1 MLPRVATLERCAAE
15 LAAFE
20 AEALAAE
27 LGPEQNEPKT
37 PRSSAVD
44 GCLAA
49 RLSDLCSR
57 RGTSPSMN
65 ASTAPMFVESARA
78 WHALEAD
85 QVLADLGSS
94 AGGLSSDEVA
104 RRLGSHGANE
114 YGTGKR
120 ESLIG
125 ELAEALFEPLQLLLV
140 AVGVLSLIFGELRDA
155 VAIFAIIAAVAAIET
170 VTELRARRALD
181 TLKLLAAPQAR
192 VVRDGQSLLIAARE
206 LVPGDIIVLQTGDL
220 VPADG
225 RVLAADSLATDESA
239 LTGEAEPASKGASA
253 VAEGA
258 DLAERS
264 SLLFAGTPVVSGE
277 GRAVV
282 VATGTATEV
291 GQLGR
296 MVAEEEEPA
305 TPLQRSM
312 AELARVILVVAVAA
326 SVLVPAV
333 GFLRG
338 QPFTTMLL
346 AGLTIAFAT
355 IPEELPI
362 LVSVLLAV
370 GGRRLA
376 RRGALLR
383 RLRAGE
389 TIGAVTVVVTDKT
402 GTLTEN
408 ELRLERLEGPN
419 GRLLQLAAATQ
430 TRERGGKLANPLERA
445 LEEAASDVTVAG
457 ELVASFPFDP
467 TRKRMSRVWRE
478 GDEVTVYAKGA
489 PEAIVERCILTQDE
503 RERALVAVDKL
514 AEAGLR
520 VIAFADAR
528 RAAVPADADAAE
540 VDLTLVG
547 FAAFDDPLRA
557 GVPEAVAALHG
568 AGVATIVVT
577 GDHPRTAAAVARRA
591 GLGGGKALIGGAQLA
606 TIADDELSRHLTDGA
621 VVARATP
628 ADKLRIVRLLQ
639 ARGEIV
645 AVTGDGANDAPALAG
660 ANVGIAMGKRGTDL
674 AREAADLVLT
684 DDAYPTIAAAVESGR
699 TIASQLRRAVAFYLG
714 AKVAL
719 VATILVPLALG
730 MRAPFTPVQIV
741 ILELFMDLGAS
752 VAFVSEPTASEAMR
766 QPPRDP
772 GRRFLDRAELSAIAL
787 AGFAL
792 LVGVLAAFFLVRAR
806 YGADYGGV
814 AAFAA
819 WLVGHAA
826 VAWGLRARP
835 RLPLTANVAFPV
847 WAAAAALT
855 GVLLTSV
862 FAPPLGLAALP
873 AAGWALVM
881 AAAAGSAVL
890 VAIGRRTLRISE
902 RL

>member
-1 MLPRVATLERCAAE
+1 MNTAMNAATAPTVLER
-15 LAAFE
+15 
-20 AEALAAE
+20 
-27 LGPEQNEPKT
+27 T
-37 PRSSAVD
+37 
-44 GCLAA
+44 
-49 RLSDLCSR
+49 
-57 RGTSPSMN
+57 
-65 ASTAPMFVESARA
+65 RA
-78 WHALEAD
+78 WHALEVD
-85 QVLADLGSS
+85 DVLAELGT
-94 AGGLSSDEVA
+94 GGEGLSRAEAA
-104 RRLGSHGANE
+104 RRLERHGANE
-114 YGTGKR
+114 YDHR
-120 ESLIG
+120 ERDSLAT
-125 ELAEALFEPLQLLLV
+125 ELAEALFEPLQLLLI

-155 VAIFAIIAAVAAIET
+155 IAIFAIIAAVAAIET

-181 TLKLLAAPQAR
+181 ALKSLAAPQAR
-192 VVRDGQSLLIAARE
+192 VIRDGRSLVVVARE
-206 LVPGDIIVLQTGDL
+206 LVPGDVVVVESGDL
-220 VPADG
+220 VPADC
-225 RVLAADSLATDESA
+225 RVLAADSLAADESA
-239 LTGEAEPASKGASA
+239 LTGEAEPAAKGPDAG
-253 VAEGA
+253 AE
-258 DLAERS
+258 DVELAERS
-264 SLLFAGTPVVSGE
+264 SLLHAGTPVISGE

-282 VATGTATEV
+282 VATGMATEV

-296 MVAEEEEPA
+296 MVAEETEPA
-305 TPLQRSM
+305 TPLQQSM
-312 AELARVILVVAVAA
+312 AELARVILVIAIAV

-408 ELRLERLEGPN
+408 QLRLERLEGRRD
-419 GRLLQLAAATQ
+419 RLLELAAATQ
-430 TRERGGKLANPLERA
+430 ARERGTLADPLERA
-445 LEEAASDVTVAG
+445 LAEAAGTVAVPG
-457 ELVASFPFDP
+457 ELIVSFPFDP
-467 TRKRMSRVWRE
+467 TRKRMSRVWRR
-478 GDEVTVYAKGA
+478 GDRFAVYAKGA
-489 PEAIVERCILTQDE
+489 PEAIIERSALTAEERQQALATVER
-503 RERALVAVDKL
+503 L
-514 AEAGLR
+514 AEEGLR
-520 VIAFADAR
+520 VIAFAEGNRPALPAGADDAE
-528 RAAVPADADAAE
+528 AN
-540 VDLTLVG
+540 LTLVG

-557 GVPEAVAALHG
+557 GVPESVAALHG

-591 GLGGGKALIGGAQLA
+591 GLGGGEVLLGGAQLA
-606 TIADDELSRHLTDGA
+606 TLADEELTGRLVDGA

-639 ARGEIV
+639 GRGEIV

-674 AREAADLVLT
+674 AREAADLILT
-684 DDAYPTIAAAVESGR
+684 DDAYPTIAAAVEGGR

-714 AKVAL
+714 AKIAL
-719 VATILVPLALG
+719 VLAILVPLALG
-730 MRAPFTPVQIV
+730 MPAPFTPVQIV
-741 ILELFMDLGAS
+741 VLELFMDLGAS
-752 VAFVSEPTASEAMR
+752 VAFVSEPTAPAAMR
-766 QPPRDP
+766 QPPRPP
-772 GRRFLDRAELSAIAL
+772 GRRFLDRAEVSAIAL

-792 LVGVLAAFFLVRAR
+792 FVGVLGAFLAVRAHYGAEYGGAAAFST
-806 YGADYGGV
+806 
-814 AAFAA
+814 

-835 RLPLTANVAFPV
+835 RLSLTANVAFPI
-847 WAAAAALT
+847 WAIAAAATA
-855 GVLLTSV
+855 VLLSSV
-862 FAPPLGLAALP
+862 LASQLGLAVLP
-873 AAGWALVM
+873 ASAWALVA

-890 VAIGRRTLRISE
+890 AAFGRGALRISE

>member
-1 MLPRVATLERCAAE
+1 MNVATAPTVKPPRAWYTLDADQ
-15 LAAFE
+15 
-20 AEALAAE
+20 ALAE
-27 LGPEQNEPKT
+27 LG
-37 PRSSAVD
+37 SSGA
-44 GCLAA
+44 
-49 RLSDLCSR
+49 
-57 RGTSPSMN
+57 
-65 ASTAPMFVESARA
+65 
-78 WHALEAD
+78 
-85 QVLADLGSS
+85 
-94 AGGLSSDEVA
+94 GLSAAEA
-104 RRLGSHGANE
+104 AHRLGEHGPNE
-114 YGTGKR
+114 FALAKR
-120 ESLIG
+120 ESLVG
-125 ELAEALFEPLQLLLV
+125 ELAEALFEPLQLLLI

-155 VAIFAIIAAVAAIET
+155 IGIFAIIAAVAAIET

-181 TLKLLAAPQAR
+181 ALKSLAAPQAR
-192 VVRDGQSLLIAARE
+192 VVREGQTVVVPAKE
-206 LVPGDIIVLQTGDL
+206 LVSGDVVVVEAGDL
-220 VPADG
+220 APADC
-225 RVLAADSLATDESA
+225 RVIEASALATDESA
-239 LTGEAEPASKGASA
+239 LTGEAEPAAKGSDVVEAD
-253 VAEGA
+253 A

-264 SLLFAGTPVVSGE
+264 SLLHAGTPVVSGE

-282 VATGTATEV
+282 VATGAESEL
-291 GQLGR
+291 GKLGR
-296 MVAEEEEPA
+296 MVAGEEEPA
-305 TPLQRSM
+305 TPLQQSM
-312 AELARVILVVAVAA
+312 AELARVILVIAITV
-326 SVLVPAV
+326 SVLVPLV

-362 LVSVLLAV
+362 LVGVLLAV

-408 ELRLERLEGPN
+408 QLRLVRLEGDRE
-419 GRLLQLAAATQ
+419 RLLALAAATLA
-430 TRERGGKLANPLERA
+430 RERSGTVADPLERSLA
-445 LEEAASDVTVAG
+445 GAAGNLAVAG
-457 ELVASFPFDP
+457 EVVASFPFDP
-467 TRKRMSRVWRE
+467 TRKRMSRIWRRD
-478 GDEVTVYAKGA
+478 GDVYVSAKGA
-489 PEAIVERCILTQDE
+489 PEAIIERTSLSDDE
-503 RERALVAVDKL
+503 RRRALATAERL
-514 AEAGLR
+514 AEEGLR
-520 VIAFADAR
+520 VIAFAEATRPDL
-528 RAAVPADADAAE
+528 PPDADEAE
-540 VDLTLVG
+540 RELRLVG

-577 GDHPRTAAAVARRA
+577 GDHPRTAAAIARRA
-591 GLGGGKALIGGAQLA
+591 GLGGGDVLVGGAQLA
-606 TIADDELSRHLTDGA
+606 TIADAELSPRLRDGA

-639 ARGEIV
+639 GRGEIV

-684 DDAYPTIAAAVESGR
+684 DDAYPTIAAAVEGGR

-719 VATILVPLALG
+719 VLAILVPLALG
-730 MRAPFTPVQIV
+730 MPSPFTPVQIV
-741 ILELFMDLGAS
+741 VLELFMDLGAS
-752 VAFVSEPTASEAMR
+752 VAFVSEPTAPVAMR
-766 QPPRDP
+766 RPPRDP
-772 GRRFLDRAELSAIAL
+772 ARRFLDRAEVGAIGLVGLAL
-787 AGFAL
+787 F
-792 LVGVLAAFFLVRAR
+792 VGVLGAFLFVRAH

-826 VAWGLRARP
+826 VAWALRARP

-847 WAAAAALT
+847 WAAAAAAT
-855 GVLLTSV
+855 AFVLASLL
-862 FAPPLGLAALP
+862 AGQLGLSALP
-873 AAGWALVM
+873 AGAWSVV
-881 AAAAGSAVL
+881 AAAAAASAL
-890 VAIGRRTLRISE
+890 LAAFGRRALRVSE